1 MNKKGNKIIASA
13 LVFVMM
19 LAHVSTIGS
28 SFGAVF
34 ATNSKLKNQ
43 NSKTQHQNVEFSTY
57 FEGEKYEEIK
67 NIEEKNKVVAKISVK
82 EAGYLKNARV
92 DFVGSNFKIL
102 NEINS
107 DKVAKIENNSIV
119 LNQIDN
125 GETVQ
130 LELPFTFETK
140 NVISEEQLNKISSAI
155 LTGTYVDETGKDCT
169 IRKEIELNLKWTTD
183 TKAVLETEITKYVP
197 YDVNGQKGLIMQ
209 VDVKSN
215 LKENRLPIKQNRIE
229 ISVPEI
235 NKNNPQEVTVYNK
248 ANKEN
253 FTWNY
258 DKENKKVII
267 IAENVVNENGE
278 ISFDNSM
285 MDKFVI
291 TYKYSE
297 AALANE
303 TLVTINASSN
313 VKVYTYDEKE
323 LTANFVGEATLT
335 EKVGDIVDF
344 TIEGEKDLSKGYI
357 YANYNREEK
366 LTTVYTEKVTSNI
379 AIPELVE
386 EIKLSLQA
394 DKYIVDNNEYS
405 SNTYYKN
412 LRIDKEAWLKVLGQ
426 DGTIKIITKN
436 NEIIINRDTEVSQIE
451 LNTPNLII
459 ETSKP
464 EKVGE
469 LVFNFEK
476 EITGEN
482 SYNKAQ
488 MQRVQ
493 AIKQEVTGIVING
506 NETIVEKTQNS
517 QIALVEPQTIAE
529 LVINNT
535 NFSTVVTNEN
545 VEFKV
550 ILKTDSIY
558 NKLYENPTITINLPE
573 YVENI
578 NIKNI
583 QLPFEEELKVANQNV
598 IINNDGTKQIQVT
611 LLGIQTNYS
620 IGAISEGANLVIT
633 ADITTNN
640 LTPNKEAIVKMVVT
654 NANEQVEVNKEVN
667 FIAPTGIVTVNKIEN
682 FAQDSSLMALTDN
695 EEAILEVQAPA
706 QNAKAEIQ
714 VINNYS
720 NKINNVR
727 ILGRTLMKGANQIDS
742 DESLQNTFDAPM
754 VSKINSNGFENVT
767 IYYSENGA
775 ATEDLQNI
783 ENGWQAEIQDY
794 SKVKS
799 YLIVLNNYEMNIGDS
814 VKFNYD
820 VLVPENLGYSETVN
834 SLYTVYF
841 DNIKEEQIINDR
853 ARANKLTLYTG
864 VAPELQVE
872 LKSDSAENSIVRE
885 GQYVKFT
892 ANIKNTGTADAE
904 NVKLNITAP
913 TGKVYTYRENNE
925 ILFTNDTSKIEN
937 TEKQLVFEYST
948 KHTEF
953 IQDNYTSDYIDTE
966 ELEKVINVGTIPAG
980 TTKTVEYELK
990 IENMQTYEM
999 NLLANSNEQLVRP
1012 ETVFANTVKV
1022 IADDLQKEVVSN
1034 EYKLNIQKG
1043 YMTVKTAASKFEEYV
1058 LVKGSELEYSAKIE
1072 QTYSEDSLKNVILK
1086 VQIPEGVIIKET
1098 TFENLVI
1105 SDYEV
1110 EYTVRTEGNTVIYS
1124 LKELPVG
1131 AIVKG
1136 VVKVE
1141 VNDALGNIQVLA
1153 TAEADGIGM
1162 HYSNITKNTVSKAE
1176 VTLKQNAVSNQYVK
1190 EKETITFT
1198 YDMENTSDVFIDE
1211 ITFKNIIPEG
1221 MKFVSA
1227 KVIRNNYERNITKN
1241 DIEDFIQYKIT
1252 HIDTKE
1258 KIQIQ
1263 ITMEAG
1269 LLPNGVTEKEI
1280 TNYATVSSN
1289 MFDEVTSNSIKAIIE
1304 YNKEAHKNPEEGSQD
1319 PEAPEGRYI
1328 ISGIAWLDTNSN
1340 GQREETEEVLSGIEV
1355 RLLNKNI
1362 NELVKDV
1369 DSGLDKVTNTS
1380 SNGEYRFTNLEAGE
1394 YIVIFIYNSAK
1405 YDLTEYR
1412 ANGVQNSVNSD
1423 FINTNMT
1430 INGKEQ
1436 TVGISDLVKIV
1447 DENARNID
1455 IGLIESNKSDLRL
1468 DKYIS
1473 KITLTYGNTVK
1484 TYDYENVKLAKVEI
1498 PAKELSNATVII
1510 DYKIVVTNEGAIANY
1525 VKKVVD
1531 YIPKDMKFNSELNR
1545 DWYES
1550 TNGDLYNSSLSNT
1563 KLESGESV
1571 ELTLTLTRKM
1581 TDKNV
1586 GIVNNNAELYEV
1598 YNEEGI
1604 RDVDS
1609 TPANKVNGEDD
1620 MSAADVVISVKTGD
1634 VVIYTALISVT
1645 ICTVIG
1651 ISIYYIRKFVLRRM

>member
-28 SFGAVF
+28 SFGVVF

-235 NKNNPQEVTVYNK
+235 NGIIPEEVTVYNK
-248 ANKEN
+248 ANVEN
-253 FTWNY
+253 FTSSY
-258 DKENKKVII
+258 DKENKKLTIT
-267 IAENVVNENGE
+267 AENTVNENKE
-278 ISFDNSM
+278 ISFDNNM
-285 MDKFVI
+285 LNEFVI
-291 TYKYSE
+291 TYKYP
-297 AALANE
+297 E
-303 TLVTINASSN
+303 TAVVEKVPVTINASSN
-313 VKVYTYDEKE
+313 ITVYSYEQKVLPATYIGETV
-323 LTANFVGEATLT
+323 LT
-335 EKVGDIVDF
+335 KKIGDIVDYKVE
-344 TIEGEKDLSKGYI
+344 TVQNISKGYI
-357 YANYNREEK
+357 YANYDREEK
-366 LTTVYTEKVTSNI
+366 INTTYTEKVTSNI
-379 AIPELVE
+379 AMPELVDGV
-386 EIKLSLQA
+386 KLSA
-394 DKYIVDNNEYS
+394 VPDKYVIDSNEYT
-405 SNTYYKN
+405 SNTVYKT
-412 LRIDKEAWLKVLGQ
+412 LKVEKEAWLKVLGVE
-426 DGTIKIITKN
+426 GSVKIITEN
-436 NEIIINRDTEVSQIE
+436 NEVVIDKTSENQTIE
-451 LNTPNLII
+451 LNASNVII

-464 EKVGE
+464 ENDGE

-476 EITGEN
+476 EILGNT
-482 SYNKAQ
+482 SYTKSQ
-488 MQRVQ
+488 MQSIQ
-493 AIKQEVTGIVING
+493 ILKQEVVATAING
-506 NETIVEKTQNS
+506 NETIVEKAQNV
-517 QIALVEPQTIAE
+517 QIELVEPQTTAGLEISNPN
-529 LVINNT
+529 L
-535 NFSTVVTNEN
+535 STVVVNED

-550 ILKTDSIY
+550 ILNTDSIY
-558 NKLYENPTITINLPE
+558 NKLYKNPGIVIDLPE
-573 YVENI
+573 YIENI

-583 QLPFEEELKVANQNV
+583 QLPFETELKIANWNV
-598 IINNDGTKQIQVT
+598 VNNNGRKQIVVSLSGT
-611 LLGIQTNYS
+611 QTVYS
-620 IGAISEGANLVIT
+620 IDAISGGANLFIT
-633 ADITTNN
+633 ANITINN
-640 LTPNKEAIVKMVVT
+640 LTPNKTENVKMIV
-654 NANEQVEVNKEVN
+654 ANENEQIEVNKEIN

-682 FAQDSSLMALTDN
+682 YAIGASLMALTEN
-695 EEAILEVQAPA
+695 KEAVLEVQTVA

-714 VINNYS
+714 VINNYN

-727 ILGRTLMKGANQIDS
+727 ILGRTLMQGANDIDS
-742 DESLQNTFDAPM
+742 NESLENTFDAPM
-754 VSKINSNGFENVT
+754 TSPINTNGFENVT

-775 ATEDLQNI
+775 ATENLKAP
-783 ENGWQAEIQDY
+783 ENGWKTEVQDY
-794 SKVKS
+794 TKVKS

-820 VLVPENLGYSETVN
+820 VQVPANLGYSETVN

-841 DNIKEEQIINDR
+841 DNVKEGQIINDR
-853 ARANKLTLYTG
+853 AKANKVKLYTG
-864 VAPELQVE
+864 DAPELQVE
-872 LKSDSAENSIVRE
+872 LKSDSTENSIVRE

-892 ANIKNTGTADAE
+892 ANIKNTGTVDAE

-913 TGKVYTYRENNE
+913 NGRIYTYMENNQVF
-925 ILFTNDTSKIEN
+925 FTEDISKIANPEN
-937 TEKQLVFEYST
+937 QLAFEYST

-953 IQDNYTSDYIDTE
+953 VQGNYISDYIDTD
-966 ELEKVINVGTIPAG
+966 ELEKVINIGTVPAG
-980 TTKTVEYELK
+980 TTKTVVYELK
-990 IENMQTYEM
+990 MESTEVYRM
-999 NLLANSNEQLVRP
+999 NLFANSDGQLVEP

-1022 IADDLQKEVVSN
+1022 MADDLQKAVVSN

-1043 YMTVKTAASKFEEYV
+1043 YMTVRTSASKFEEYV

-1072 QTYSEDSLKNVILK
+1072 QTYSEGSLKNVILK
-1086 VQIPEGVIIKET
+1086 VQIPEGLTIKET
-1098 TFENLVI
+1098 TLENLVI

-1110 EYTVRTEGNTVIYS
+1110 EYTVKTEGNTVIYS

-1355 RLLNKNI
+1355 RLLNKN
-1362 NELVKDV
+1362 NNKLVKDV

-1436 TVGISDLVKIV
+1436 TVAMSDLIRIDK
-1447 DENARNID
+1447 ENARNID

-1484 TYDYENVKLAKVEI
+1484 TYDYENIKLAKVEI

-1510 DYKIVVTNEGAIANY
+1510 DYKIVVTNEGAISNY

-1604 RDVDS
+1604 RDIDS

-1634 VVIYTALISVT
+1634 AIIYTALISVT